1 MNTQV
6 PADIHWALMQ
16 ARRLLDWAT
25 QTFPGSQNAN
35 EHLYRALSYH
45 IHCSS
50 QAFPLLQ
57 NDHNRLVYDNLK
69 LQAGNQKLN
78 DKISALDRECETL
91 QGEVEDGNKTIASHL
106 RTVNDCMANNSHLK
120 EELRKV
126 RDRQKLAPSHDEL
139 VRLEK
144 ELYNVREHLSTVK
157 DSNEDIT
164 NELEGAREREAITNK
179 LNNLIDG
186 QTKDREIA
194 QKTLEGEKGALELGL
209 KHTKARED
217 AANCKLEAAKRDLD
231 ITIAEVD
238 CLTTSN
244 EDLSRRLCEQE
255 RAQTEAGISL
265 KAAEDRCRTLQDE
278 LSGCTASLE
287 DLEAQAEESDQA
299 RSRAELEVSSLQKR
313 LDDEAKTTT
322 ELAFSMEQEKSES
335 KVKLEEEQTKL
346 TESQA
351 QQDRLTAELA
361 DSDAT
366 VQRLESELKT
376 ALVEVT
382 AFEQE
387 KAELSPELDRLKACE
402 QHLRKELA
410 EHDVATKLLH
420 TESER
425 LLQKIDVLKVEADT
439 RDEETTSLRRKIQQL
454 ESALESSHTQTA
466 TSEKEKMELR
476 EELDSAREEL
486 ETALKVPL
494 ERHSEE
500 IARSEADRPKL
511 TREPEIPLKTQPKAA
526 RPRTANT
533 GTNKIPPPSNS
544 NSPGPNLDK
553 AKSDKAKESADDT
566 TAYAPDPAPT
576 NKKHARAADCDDD
589 QKDSNMSKRARRR
602 QRHRQSLGV
611 PASGTE

>member
-91 QGEVEDGNKTIASHL
+91 QGEVDDGKKTLANHL

-126 RDRQKLAPSHDEL
+126 IDRQKLAPSHDDL
-139 VRLEK
+139 VRLEQ
-144 ELYNVREHLSTVK
+144 ELYNVREHLSAVK

-194 QKTLEGEKGALELGL
+194 QKTLEGEKGALEIGL

-238 CLTTSN
+238 CLATSN

-255 RAQTEAGISL
+255 RAQIEAGIGL
-265 KAAEDRCRTLQDE
+265 KAAEDRCRTPQDE
-278 LSGCTASLE
+278 LSGATASLE
-287 DLEAQAEESDQA
+287 DLKAQVEESDQA
-299 RSRAELEVSSLQKR
+299 RSWAVLEVSSLQKR
-313 LDDEAKTTT
+313 LDDEVKTTT
-322 ELAFSMEQEKSES
+322 ELASSMDQEKSES
-335 KVKLEEEQTKL
+335 KAKLEEEQPKL

-351 QQDRLTAELA
+351 QQDRLTSELA
-361 DSDAT
+361 DSNTT
-366 VQRLESELKT
+366 VQRLESELKA
-376 ALVEVT
+376 ALVQVT
-382 AFEQE
+382 AFERE
-387 KAELSPELDRLKACE
+387 KAELSPELALLKACE
-402 QHLRKELA
+402 QHLRNELA

-425 LLQKIDVLKVEADT
+425 LLKNIDVLKVEADT
-439 RDEETTSLRRKIQQL
+439 RDEEMTSLRRKIQQL

-466 TSEKEKMELR
+466 TSEKEKIELR
-476 EELDSAREEL
+476 EERDSAREEL

-494 ERHSEE
+494 EHHSEE
-500 IARSEADRPKL
+500 TTRSEADRPKL
-511 TREPEIPLKTQPKAA
+511 TREFPLKTQPKAA
-526 RPRTANT
+526 RPRTADT
-533 GTNKIPPPSNS
+533 GTNKTPPPSNS
-544 NSPGPNLDK
+544 DSPGPNLDK
-553 AKSDKAKESADDT
+553 AKSDKAKEPANDT
-566 TAYAPDPAPT
+566 TAYAPDPAPS

-589 QKDSNMSKRARRR
+589 QKDSKM
-602 QRHRQSLGV
+602 
-611 PASGTE
+611 